1 MRDGYKTVAVIL
13 AFFVFNQCLSL
24 LNRWVL
30 GVKGFRF
37 PILVTMCQAL
47 FFFVQI
53 LLGSL
58 FSKRMRGIVSRSCD
72 LVKSSRSECA
82 QVAWV
87 GLWTSGNIVLNNVS
101 LVYISLSLNQI
112 IRSSIPV
119 VTAVVSSVHDAK
131 LPTRAELTGL
141 IILCTGVTMVIGGAR
156 THIDAD
162 GSFGIIMCFMGVI
175 SGAYMLYTTS
185 KSLGGGSK
193 ESKEGQK
200 RMPSSLEVSFRVA
213 PVTFLV
219 LSPVFYFIEKDQAI
233 EYIQGNPWESFW
245 ILSCASVV
253 ASLYNVIHTEL
264 VGHVGPVT
272 TTVLG
277 QVKIVSLMLL
287 SMFVFGERTTFS
299 MDMMW
304 GCVLSVFGFSMYGW
318 ARMYSKPCIVARDT
332 TASEFTANDKK
343 AL

>member
-1 MRDGYKTVAVIL
+1 MTEGYKTVVVVL

-24 LNRWVL
+24 LNRWAL

-53 LLGSL
+53 TLGSL
-58 FSKRMRGIVSRSCD
+58 FSTRMRGIVSRSYE
-72 LVKSSRSECA
+72 LVKSSKAECA

-131 LPTRAELTGL
+131 LPTRAELAGL
-141 IILCTGVTMVIGGAR
+141 VILCTGVTMVIGGAR
-156 THIDAD
+156 THVDDD
-162 GSFGIIMCFMGVI
+162 GSFGIIMCFLGVV

-193 ESKEGQK
+193 QRKGG

-219 LSPVFYFIEKDQAI
+219 LSPVFYVIEMEQAI

-287 SMFVFGERTTFS
+287 SMFVFGERKIFS
-299 MDMMW
+299 MDMIW
-304 GCVLSVFGFSMYGW
+304 GCVLSVVGFCIYGW
-318 ARMYSKPCIVARDT
+318 ARMYSKPGVAKDT
-332 TASEFTANDKK
+332 KES
-343 AL
+343 

>member
-1 MRDGYKTVAVIL
+1 MMDSHSER
-13 AFFVFNQCLSL
+13 
-24 LNRWVL
+24 
-30 GVKGFRF
+30 
-37 PILVTMCQAL
+37 
-47 FFFVQI
+47 
-53 LLGSL
+53 
-58 FSKRMRGIVSRSCD
+58 RG
-72 LVKSSRSECA
+72 

-119 VTAVVSSVHDAK
+119 VTAVVSSVHDAC
-131 LPTRAELTGL
+131 LPTRAELLGL
-141 IILCTGVTMVIGGAR
+141 VILCTGVTMVIGGAR
-156 THIDAD
+156 THVGED
-162 GSFGIIMCFMGVI
+162 GTFGIIMCFLGVI

-185 KSLGGGSK
+185 KSLSTQHKGGDSG
-193 ESKEGQK
+193 G
-200 RMPSSLEVSFRVA
+200 PSSLEVSFRVA

-219 LSPVFYFIEKDQAI
+219 LLPAFYGIEKDEAM
-233 EYIQGNPWESFW
+233 EYMRGNPWESFW
-245 ILSCASVV
+245 ILLCASVV

-287 SMFVFGERTTFS
+287 SMFVFGERKIFS

-304 GCVLSVFGFSMYGW
+304 GCVLSVVGFCMYGW
-318 ARMYSKPCIVARDT
+318 ARMFSKHLVGAATAEVKDT
-332 TASEFTANDKK
+332 KK
-343 AL
+343 ES